1 MTKGWVN
8 DDNIFEWTVL
18 KYNNDF
24 LDYINAEVVISF
36 S

>member
-1 MTKGWVN
+1 MTRGWVN
-8 DDNIFEWTVL
+8 DDNIFALTIL

-24 LDYINAEVVISF
+24 LEYINTEVVISY